1 MAKGTVE
8 EIFSKAIHHSN
19 PKEYKVHYRNFEKII
34 EISLSEFI
42 EISDNF
48 QTIPA
53 SRIEKITKND
63 SILFEKNS
71 RE

>member
-8 EIFSKAIHHSN
+8 EIFSKATHHGN
-19 PKEYKVHYRNFEKII
+19 PKECEVSYRNFEKILKVN
-34 EISLSEFI
+34 LSEFI

-53 SRIEKITKND
+53 SRIEKITKGD
-63 SILFEKNS
+63 IVLFEKYS
-71 RE
+71 RR